1 MTGLKLVDDEGI
13 LLERLPPIQRWLNRL
28 LALRIA
34 VQNAIFEEYMGLI
47 QARADAARE
56 AGTLDVGVETI
67 EAERIVI
74 LTDQCLRTDPR
85 TGAETRLLHLELHLK
100 PRVTRWTRL
109 MRIWGNR
116 EGVALRNARSGRVAL
131 AVPSWSITDEEG
143 RVVAMLS
150 LERPTGSSRIS
161 EADLTG
167 SHWAFIGPDKFEIL
181 WEAECQEALTKVE
194 IETVHVAT
202 GLLLPVWHNCPVTMS
217 GYGGSMMAR
226 RPRSLVASSIPA
238 RLESCRRRWSGRR
251 ALALTPDALLRDA
264 EAVEGVAIPGLEGAR
279 TGNGLGER

>member
-1 MTGLKLVDDEGI
+1 VIWHEALSQWYRLLHGGKLTSVRLAAFQKMTGLKLVDDEGI

-67 EAERIVI
+67 RAERIVI

-116 EGVALRNARSGRVAL
+116 EGVASCAMRGR
-131 AVPSWSITDEEG
+131 
-143 RVVAMLS
+143 
-150 LERPTGSSRIS
+150 
-161 EADLTG
+161 
-167 SHWAFIGPDKFEIL
+167 
-181 WEAECQEALTKVE
+181 
-194 IETVHVAT
+194 
-202 GLLLPVWHNCPVTMS
+202 
-217 GYGGSMMAR
+217 
-226 RPRSLVASSIPA
+226 
-238 RLESCRRRWSGRR
+238 
-251 ALALTPDALLRDA
+251 DALLWRCLPGPSPMRR
-264 EAVEGVAIPGLEGAR
+264 GVLLPCSRSSGR
-279 TGNGLGER
+279 PVPHV